1 MEKIENVTEKE
12 LREICKKCIENS
24 SGLLEAAELLLPN
37 NNTLQYALGLYMYA
51 IEEYGK
57 AHLVKSCFTG
67 PENVYCVPGWI
78 FGWRPVPDSGKTSHV
93 EKLSEGKFASGMLK
107 TFRCNRNRT

>member
-1 MEKIENVTEKE
+1 MGKIENVTERQ

-57 AHLVKSCFTG
+57 AVLQVQKMYPLYLAGYSAGGTAL
-67 PENVYCVPGWI
+67 
-78 FGWRPVPDSGKTSHV
+78 RQ
-93 EKLSEGKFASGMLK
+93 EKLPMK
-107 TFRCNRNRT
+107 RNSRKGLEICLLYA